1 MQRTKESSASSG
13 GNVYFQNSRNTEIS
27 EIQAE
32 LNSMKV
38 DQQKEAMK
46 QIIAS
51 MTIGKDVSSL
61 FPHVVKCMRTTNI
74 ELKKLIYLYIIN
86 YAKAK
91 PDLTFLAVAAFHSDA
106 VNKTSPILRAL
117 AVRTMGCIRVNMIV
131 SYICDTL
138 TNCLKDEDAYVRK
151 TAVMCVA
158 KLYNT
163 SPDIVKE
170 NGFIDTL
177 QNMLTDGNAIVVAN
191 SLAALNEITILSGEN
206 LIKLRTKVLKRI
218 LLALNEANEWGQVYI
233 LDALVNFT
241 PKKTKQAEDI
251 IEATL
256 PRLSHS
262 NPSVVMS
269 SVKVI
274 LKFLD
279 FIESIESV
287 RSHCKKISNSLMT
300 IMMSSSE
307 NQYVLLRSLH
317 AVVQKRPYLLDK
329 EFKYFFVQYNDPIY
343 VKLEKI
349 DILYKLCDNKNFESI
364 LSELKSYAMTEVD
377 DELVKKSI
385 RYMGYIGYKFEK
397 AVDLCVEFL
406 KELLDHHQESA
417 ISEGIQVA
425 RDIMRKYKG
434 KSLELVKKIDSDF
447 IRSISEPEAKS
458 AVLYI
463 LGEFCNYIKNSTE
476 LITPFIEG
484 FNEESSPAV
493 RLQILN
499 ATIKNYVNKP
509 NESEELVKIC
519 LQKGAEES
527 ENPDVRDRAYI
538 YWRLLEN
545 DPDLAKE
552 MIAGQ
557 KIPFDFN
564 EEETFEPEVLDDIIN
579 NMTNVSGVYHKTNK
593 SLIPREDMVIESED
607 SAVEQENKDSIKD
620 VKNTKSS
627 GKNPNDSG
635 KSPTNLAKEV
645 INQDADL
652 LGLDDDNNGVSNV
665 VNNILNTNQGT
676 AGAIDIFDI
685 FGKFGSNSPSN
696 ENNNINTD
704 IKAEVNFDDF
714 GFINNDGSLFD
725 ESTIPVS
732 IFNSNNGL
740 TSSQPILSYK
750 SDELTIY
757 SNFHRENGKI
767 LLGLFLINKSK
778 NNLDKFNLL
787 LANNSFGLNVTSI
800 LHNPSKPITENSYDK
815 VIYNVEIDQ
824 SKNDK
829 NPPTAPYKI
838 NAKLRTNLNDIV
850 FTIPVIVNALFTE
863 DGKMANKQFV
873 EFFSANK
880 DNSANIF
887 INITSSQVDSEET
900 LNKRFERNNI
910 FLIAKQSKYDPP
922 LIYYSL
928 SISSKIYVI
937 LECSL
942 QKGNLK
948 VKIISSLECIS
959 SLIKEAID
967 LIIS

>member
-1 MQRTKESSASSG
+1 MQRTKESNATSG

-106 VNKTSPILRAL
+106 VNKSSPILRAL

-131 SYICDTL
+131 SYLCDTL

-170 NGFIDTL
+170 NGFITTL
-177 QNMLTDGNAIVVAN
+177 QNMLTDGNALVVAN
-191 SLAALNEITILSGEN
+191 SLAALNEISILSGEN
-206 LIKLRTKVLKRI
+206 LIKLRSKVLKRV

-233 LDALVNFT
+233 LDALINFT

-256 PRLSHS
+256 PRLTHA

-279 FIESIESV
+279 YIESIENV

-300 IMMSSSE
+300 IMMSNSE
-307 NQYVLLRSLH
+307 NQFVLLRSLH

-364 LSELKSYAMTEVD
+364 LSELKSYALTEVD

-385 RYMGYIGYKFEK
+385 RYMGYIGFKFEK
-397 AVDLCVEFL
+397 AVDLCVESL
-406 KELLDHHQESA
+406 KELLEHHQESA
-417 ISEGIQVA
+417 ICEGIQVA
-425 RDIMRKYKG
+425 RDLMRKYKG

-447 IRSISEPEAKS
+447 IRSITEPEAKC
-458 AVLYI
+458 AVLFI

-476 LITPFIEG
+476 LISPFIES

-493 RLQILN
+493 KLQILN

-552 MIAGQ
+552 MIAGE
-557 KIPFDFN
+557 KMPFDFN
-564 EEETFEPEVLDDIIN
+564 EEEMFEKEILDDIII

-593 SLIPREDMVIESED
+593 SLIPREDMIIETEDGSESEK
-607 SAVEQENKDSIKD
+607 KDQKED
-620 VKNTKSS
+620 VKTKSS
-627 GKNPNDSG
+627 RKSINDSG
-635 KSPTNLAKEV
+635 KSPSNVAKEIV
-645 INQDADL
+645 NQDADL
-652 LGLDDDNNGVSNV
+652 LGLDEDNNVASNV
-665 VNNILNTNQGT
+665 VNNILNTKQGST
-676 AGAIDIFDI
+676 GAIDIFDI
-685 FGKFGSNSPSN
+685 FGKFGSASPSN
-696 ENNNINTD
+696 ENNIISENRQ
-704 IKAEVNFDDF
+704 EGVNFDDF
-714 GFINNDGSLFD
+714 GFVNKDSSLFD
-725 ESTIPVS
+725 ESAVSVS
-732 IFNSNNGL
+732 IFNSNTGV
-740 TSSQPILSYK
+740 SSPQPILSYK
-750 SDELTIY
+750 SDEITIY

-778 NNLDKFNLL
+778 TNLEKFNLL

-800 LHNPSKPITENSYDK
+800 VQAPSKAISENSYDK
-815 VIYNVEIDQ
+815 VTYNIEIDQ
-824 SKNDK
+824 NKNDK
-829 NPPTAPYKI
+829 NPPSVPYKI
-838 NAKLRTNLNDIV
+838 NAKLRTNIKDFV
-850 FTIPVIVNALFTE
+850 FSIPLMVNVLFTE

-880 DNSANIF
+880 DNSANIITTF
-887 INITSSQVDSEET
+887 TSSAVESEES

-928 SISSKIYVI
+928 SISSKIYAI

-942 QKGNLK
+942 QKGNFRVK
-948 VKIISSLECIS
+948 VISSLECIS
-959 SLIKEAID
+959 NLIKEAID

>member
-1 MQRTKESSASSG
+1 MQKSKESNATSG

-106 VNKTSPILRAL
+106 VNKASPILRAL

-131 SYICDTL
+131 SYLCDTL

-170 NGFIDTL
+170 NGFITTL
-177 QNMLTDGNAIVVAN
+177 QNMLTDGNALVVAN
-191 SLAALNEITILSGEN
+191 SLAALNELTILSGEN
-206 LIKLRTKVLKRI
+206 LIKLRSKVLKRV

-233 LDALVNFT
+233 LDALLNFT
-241 PKKTKQAEDI
+241 PKKPKQAEDI

-256 PRLSHS
+256 PRLTHA
-262 NPSVVMS
+262 NPAVVMS

-279 FIESIESV
+279 LIESIENV

-300 IMMSSSE
+300 IMMSSPE

-329 EFKYFFVQYNDPIY
+329 DFKYFFVQYNDPIY

-364 LSELKSYAMTEVD
+364 LSELKSYALTEVD
-377 DELVKKSI
+377 AELVKKSI
-385 RYMGYIGYKFEK
+385 RYMGFIGFKYEK
-397 AVDLCVEFL
+397 AVDLCVESL
-406 KELLDHHQESA
+406 KELLDNNQDSA
-417 ISEGIQVA
+417 VCEGIQVA
-425 RDIMRKYKG
+425 RDLMRKYKG
-434 KSLELVKKIDSDF
+434 RSLELVKIIDADF
-447 IRSISEPEAKS
+447 IRSITEPDGKC
-458 AVLYI
+458 AVLFI

-476 LITPFIEG
+476 LITPFVES

-493 RLQILN
+493 KLQILN
-499 ATIKNYVNKP
+499 SIIKNYVNKP
-509 NESEELVKIC
+509 NECEELVKVC
-519 LQKGAEES
+519 LQKGAEEC

-552 MIAGQ
+552 MIAGE
-557 KIPFDFN
+557 KSSFEFC
-564 EEETFEPEVLDDIIN
+564 EEETFETEILDDIIM

-593 SLIPREDMVIESED
+593 SLILKEDMVIDVEEEAESDKKE
-607 SAVEQENKDSIKD
+607 SKGEPKQLKNHKGVND
-620 VKNTKSS
+620 V
-627 GKNPNDSG
+627 G
-635 KSPTNLAKEV
+635 KSPNMV
-645 INQDADL
+645 NQDADL
-652 LGLDDDNNGVSNV
+652 LGLDEDNNGVSNV
-665 VNNILNTNQGT
+665 VNNILTNKENTSGV
-676 AGAIDIFDI
+676 DIFDI
-685 FGKFGSNSPSN
+685 FGKFGNNSPSG
-696 ENNNINTD
+696 EANIIQET
-704 IKAEVNFDDF
+704 KSELVNFDDF
-714 GFINNDGSLFD
+714 GFVNNNRTIFD
-725 ESTIPVS
+725 ESTVQVS
-732 IFNSNNGL
+732 IFNNNTGV
-740 TSSQPILSYK
+740 SKPQPIIAYK
-750 SDELTIY
+750 SDEITIF
-757 SNFHRENGKI
+757 SNFNRENGKI
-767 LLGLFLINKSK
+767 QLGLFLINKSK
-778 NNLDKFNLL
+778 TNINKFNIG
-787 LANNSFGLNVTSI
+787 LASNSFGLSVTSI
-800 LHNPSKPITENSYDK
+800 VQAPSKQISENSYDK
-815 VIYNVEIDQ
+815 VVYSVDIDQ
-824 SKNDK
+824 NKNDK
-829 NPPTAPYKI
+829 SPPSVGYKI
-838 NAKLRTNLNDIV
+838 NAKLKTNLNDIV
-850 FTIPVIVNALFTE
+850 FSVPFLVNVLFTE
-863 DGKMANKQFV
+863 DGKLPNKQFV

-880 DNSANIF
+880 DNSFNL
-887 INITSSQVDSEET
+887 TSSYSTADSEET
-900 LNKRFERNNI
+900 LIKKFEKNNI
-910 FLIAKQSKYDPP
+910 YLIAKQTKYDPP

-928 SISSKIYVI
+928 SISSKINAV

-942 QKGNLK
+942 NKGYIK
-948 VKIISSLECIS
+948 VKIITSLECICG
-959 SLIKEAID
+959 LIKEAID
-967 LIIS
+967 LILS

>member
-1 MQRTKESSASSG
+1 MQKGKESNATPG

-106 VNKTSPILRAL
+106 INKSSPILRAL

-131 SYICDTL
+131 SYLCDTL

-163 SPDIVKE
+163 NPEIVKE
-170 NGFIDTL
+170 NGFLTTL
-177 QNMLTDGNAIVVAN
+177 QNMLTDGNAHVVAN
-191 SLAALNEITILSGEN
+191 SLAALNEISILSGEN
-206 LIKLRTKVLKRI
+206 LIKLRSKVLKRV

-233 LDALVNFT
+233 LDALVYFT

-256 PRLSHS
+256 PRLTHA

-279 FIESIESV
+279 YIESIESV

-300 IMMSSSE
+300 IMMSSPE
-307 NQYVLLRSLH
+307 NQYVLLRSLK

-329 EFKYFFVQYNDPIY
+329 DFKYFFVQYNDPIY

-364 LSELKSYAMTEVD
+364 LSELKSYALTEVD
-377 DELVKKSI
+377 VELVKKSI
-385 RYMGYIGYKFEK
+385 KYMGYIGFKFEK
-397 AVDLCVEFL
+397 AVELCVESL

-417 ISEGIQVA
+417 ICEGIQVA
-425 RDIMRKYKG
+425 RDLMRKYKG

-447 IRSISEPEAKS
+447 IKSISEPEGKC
-458 AVLYI
+458 AVLFI
-463 LGEFCNYIKNSTE
+463 IGEFCNYMKNSTD
-476 LITPFIEG
+476 LIAPFIEG

-493 RLQILN
+493 KLQILN
-499 ATIKNYVNKP
+499 AIIKNYLNKP
-509 NESEELVKIC
+509 NECEELVKVC

-527 ENPDVRDRAYI
+527 ENPDVRDRSYI

-552 MIAGQ
+552 MIAGE
-557 KIPFDFN
+557 KRPFEFN
-564 EEETFEPEVLDDIIN
+564 EEEAFDQDILDDIIN
-579 NMTNVSGVYHKTNK
+579 NMTNVSGVYHRTNK
-593 SLIPREDMVIESED
+593 SLIPREDMIIDADDGAQPEK
-607 SAVEQENKDSIKD
+607 KDSKRD
-620 VKNTKSS
+620 VKSSKGPRKSA
-627 GKNPNDSG
+627 DDTG
-635 KSPTNLAKEV
+635 KSPTIAVKEV
-645 INQDADL
+645 VNQDADL
-652 LGLDDDNNGVSNV
+652 LGLDEDNNGVSNV
-665 VNNILNTNQGT
+665 VNNILNTKQT
-676 AGAIDIFDI
+676 AGSIDIFDI
-685 FGKFGSNSPSN
+685 FGKFGSNSPKAD
-696 ENNNINTD
+696 NNIIPEN
-704 IKAEVNFDDF
+704 KNEGVNFDDF
-714 GFINNDGSLFD
+714 GFVNNDGTLFD
-725 ESTIPVS
+725 ESSIPVS
-732 IFNSNNGL
+732 IFNP
-740 TSSQPILSYK
+740 SSGITVPQPALCYK
-750 SDELTIY
+750 SEEITIH
-757 SNFHRENGKI
+757 SSFHRENGKI
-767 LLGLFLINKSK
+767 LLGLFIINKTKSNIEK
-778 NNLDKFNLL
+778 VDIL
-787 LANNSFGLNVTSI
+787 LANNSFGLNVTSTI
-800 LHNPSKPITENSYDK
+800 QSLSKPIGENSYDK
-815 VIYNVEIDQ
+815 VIYRVEIDQ

-829 NPPTAPYKI
+829 NPPSVPFKI
-838 NAKLRTNLNDIV
+838 NAKLRTNLNQV
-850 FTIPVIVNALFTE
+850 TFSIPLVVNALFTE
-863 DGKMANKQFV
+863 EGKLANKQFV

-880 DNSANIF
+880 DNPSNVVSNF
-887 INITSSQVDSEET
+887 TSSSIDSEDT

-928 SISSKIYVI
+928 SISGKIIAI

-942 QKGNLK
+942 QKKNLRVK
-948 VKIISSLECIS
+948 VISSLECIS
-959 SLIKEAID
+959 SLIREAID

>member
-1 MQRTKESSASSG
+1 MQKGKESNSSTG

-27 EIQAE
+27 EIQTE

-106 VNKTSPILRAL
+106 INKSSPILRAL

-131 SYICDTL
+131 SYLCDTL

-170 NGFIDTL
+170 NGFITTL
-177 QNMLTDGNAIVVAN
+177 QNMLTDGNALVVAN
-191 SLAALNEITILSGEN
+191 SLAALNEISILSGEN
-206 LIKLRTKVLKRI
+206 LIKLRSKVLKRV

-233 LDALVNFT
+233 LDALISFT

-256 PRLSHS
+256 PRLTHQ

-274 LKFLD
+274 LRFLD
-279 FIESIESV
+279 YIESIESV
-287 RSHCKKISNSLMT
+287 RNHCKKISNSLMT
-300 IMMSSSE
+300 IMMSSPE
-307 NQYVLLRSLH
+307 NQYVLLRSLK

-364 LSELKSYAMTEVD
+364 LSELKSYALTEVD
-377 DELVKKSI
+377 AELVKKSI
-385 RYMGYIGYKFEK
+385 RYMGYIGFKFEK
-397 AVDLCVEFL
+397 AVELCVESL

-417 ISEGIQVA
+417 ICEGIQVA
-425 RDIMRKYKG
+425 RDLMRKYKG
-434 KSLELVKKIDSDF
+434 KSLELVKKIDADF
-447 IRSISEPEAKS
+447 TRSISEPDGKC
-458 AVLYI
+458 AVLFI

-476 LITPFIEG
+476 LIAPFIEA
-484 FNEESSPAV
+484 FNEEPSPAV
-493 RLQILN
+493 KLQILN
-499 ATIKNYVNKP
+499 AIIKNYVNKP
-509 NESEELVKIC
+509 NECEELVKVC

-552 MIAGQ
+552 MISGE
-557 KIPFDFN
+557 KMPFDFN
-564 EEETFEPEVLDDIIN
+564 EEEAFDQEIIDDIIN

-593 SLIPREDMVIESED
+593 SLIPREDMVIDADDGAQSDKKDSKGDAKLSKNSRKGVND
-607 SAVEQENKDSIKD
+607 SA
-620 VKNTKSS
+620 
-627 GKNPNDSG
+627 
-635 KSPTNLAKEV
+635 KSPTNAVKEV
-645 INQDADL
+645 TNQDADL
-652 LGLDDDNNGVSNV
+652 LGLDEDNNGVSNV
-665 VNNILNTNQGT
+665 VNNMILNTKQT
-676 AGAIDIFDI
+676 AGNMDIFDI
-685 FGKFGSNSPSN
+685 FGKFGSSSPNSD
-696 ENNNINTD
+696 NNI
-704 IKAEVNFDDF
+704 IAENKNEGVNFNDF
-714 GFINNDGSLFD
+714 GFVNNDGTLFD

-732 IFNSNNGL
+732 IFNP
-740 TSSQPILSYK
+740 SSGVTVQQPIVCYK
-750 SDELTIY
+750 SEEITIH
-757 SNFHRENGKI
+757 SSFHRENGKI
-767 LLGLFLINKSK
+767 LLGLFIINKAK
-778 NNLDKFNLL
+778 NNLEKVDIL
-787 LANNSFGLNVTSI
+787 LANNSFGLNVTSVVQP
-800 LHNPSKPITENSYDK
+800 LPKPIGENSYEK
-815 VIYNVEIDQ
+815 VIYRVEIDQ

-829 NPPTAPYKI
+829 NPPSAPFKI
-838 NAKLRTNLNDIV
+838 NAKFRTNLNQFSFSIPL
-850 FTIPVIVNALFTE
+850 TINVMFTE
-863 DGKMANKQFV
+863 DGKLANKQFV
-873 EFFSANK
+873 EFFTANK
-880 DNSANIF
+880 DNSFNIATNF
-887 INITSSQVDSEET
+887 TSAIIDSEDT

-928 SISSKIYVI
+928 SISSKIIAI

-942 QKGNLK
+942 QKKNLRVK
-948 VKIISSLECIS
+948 VISNLECIS
-959 SLIKEAID
+959 SLIKEAIE